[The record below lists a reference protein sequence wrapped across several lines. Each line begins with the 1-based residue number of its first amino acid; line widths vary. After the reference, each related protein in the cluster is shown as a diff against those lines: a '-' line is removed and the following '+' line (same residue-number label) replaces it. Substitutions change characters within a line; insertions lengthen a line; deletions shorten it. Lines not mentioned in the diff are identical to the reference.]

1 MPRLLGIGLLMLVLV
16 TGCSSSESSPD
27 DYADRANAACRE
39 ALEQRRAMIRYT
51 RRTGAGSEGTIN
63 RDIALRFV
71 GMGRE
76 LLDGLREA
84 LSDLTPPRRSRAV
97 HERLRRAVDQ
107 QSQMLD
113 VVEARTEGDAQM
125 VDTRFLA
132 QWYEDVTP
140 EDEAQMA
147 AHGLSQRGRCARSPA
162 RRCRGRRR

>member
-1 MPRLLGIGLLMLVLV
+1 VPRPLGIGLLVLALVG
-16 TGCSSSESSPD
+16 GCSSSSSGPE
-27 DYADRANAACRE
+27 DYANDVNAACRE
-39 ALEQRRAMIRYT
+39 ALEHRRAMIRYT
-51 RRTGAGSEGTIN
+51 RRTGAGSEGTVD
-63 RDIALRFV
+63 RDVALRFI

-97 HERLRRAVDQ
+97 HERLRLAVNQ

-113 VVEARTEGDAQM
+113 VVEGRTEGDPEM

-132 QWYEDVTP
+132 QWYEVVTP

-147 AHGLSQRGRCARSPA
+147 AHGLGDCGRLYGPVQNIAP
-162 RRCRGRRR
+162 